1 MWGKFGTSISTT
13 CGNKRQRYKGRGG
26 RGKREGWREDK
37 GRERGREGE
46 GGREGEE
53 DKEVHVDERRERDGG
68 RVMKK

>member
-26 RGKREGWREDK
+26 KGKREGWREEK
-37 GRERGREGE
+37 GRE

-53 DKEVHVDERRERDGG
+53 DKEIYVDEKREREMEGG
-68 RVMKK
+68 